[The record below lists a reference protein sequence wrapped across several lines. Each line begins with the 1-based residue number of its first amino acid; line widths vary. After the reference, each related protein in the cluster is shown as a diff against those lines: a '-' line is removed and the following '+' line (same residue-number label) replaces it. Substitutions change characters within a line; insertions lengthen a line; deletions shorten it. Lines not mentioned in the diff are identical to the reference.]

1 MLDNMSAAKALNQ
14 MRHILMNMPGVSKVP
29 LAYVIHRMILPPDS
43 GYPTIPPSNRPCGHP
58 DSPYTSHE
66 DEMIQRAPIL
76 AENRPEWHNLNN
88 LETLED
94 TGARHLTFN
103 ADNRSYFTSP

>member
-1 MLDNMSAAKALNQ
+1 M
-14 MRHILMNMPGVSKVP
+14 
-29 LAYVIHRMILPPDS
+29 
-43 GYPTIPPSNRPCGHP
+43 PPSNLPYGKA

-76 AENRPEWHNLNN
+76 AENRPEWHNLHN
-88 LETLED
+88 LESLND

-103 ADNRSYFTSP
+103 ADFSYWGKNPTWSNVKSFT